1 MIKAPIISVIIATF
15 NRCDTLKVTLDK
27 LAKQIICPEDFEVL
41 VIDDGSSDSTQE
53 MVESHIALLPYNLR
67 FFRHENRGPG
77 YTQNR
82 GIREAVSKLILLM
95 ADDVWT
101 TPGMLQQHLKTHT
114 EYPDENIAVLGK
126 VIQSPELPSTVMH
139 KYWDPFRYDI
149 LDGKRQLDA
158 IHFLACNISVKK
170 KFMIEN
176 GMYKERKGAAHEDIE
191 LGYRL
196 GQRGMRI
203 LYNSDAVACH
213 YHPET
218 LSGACR
224 RAYERGRNFNMLS
237 QNIPKELIFPA
248 YKMCTIEAGVAAFL
262 KMLPREIIRRCLF
275 NEWSVN
281 RFWLTVLERAEHSR
295 TAALFANGMSYRG
308 TIYYHMRK
316 GYRDR
321 HKQKAAL
328 EAKDV
333 TETVTQ
339 V

>member
-95 ADDVWT
+95 ADVVWT
-101 TPGMLQQHLKTHT
+101 TPGMLQQHLKTHS

-126 VIQSPELPSTVMH
+126 VIPSPELPSTVMH

-170 KFMIEN
+170 NFLLEN
-176 GMYKERKGAAHEDIE
+176 GLYRERKGAAHEDIE

-196 GQRGMRI
+196 GRKGLKI
-203 LYNSDAVACH
+203 IYDENALAYH

-218 LSGACR
+218 LSNACR
-224 RAYERGRNFNMLS
+224 RSYERGLNFDMLS
-237 QNIPKELIFPA
+237 GNIPKSFIYPLYNI
-248 YKMCTIEAGVAAFL
+248 CTLEAGL
-262 KMLPREIIRRCLF
+262 KGFVRMFFREIPRRLLF
-275 NEWSVN
+275 NKWSVN
-281 RFWLTVLERAEHSR
+281 SFWLHVLNLAENSSF
-295 TAALFANGMSYRG
+295 AALFANKITYRG
-308 TIYYHMRK
+308 TIYYHMRQ
-316 GYRDR
+316 GI
-321 HKQKAAL
+321 
-328 EAKDV
+328 KDSRKK
-333 TETVTQ
+333 ERLA
-339 V
+339 